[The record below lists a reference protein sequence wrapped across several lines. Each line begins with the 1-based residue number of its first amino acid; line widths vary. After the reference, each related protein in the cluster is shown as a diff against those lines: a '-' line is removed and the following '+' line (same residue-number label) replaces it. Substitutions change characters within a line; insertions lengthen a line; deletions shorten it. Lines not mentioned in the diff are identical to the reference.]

1 MNENKRILREEYV
14 KNEMSKENYELLSEY
29 KNSVSKLTIKCAEG
43 HIYRTKWNHFQQGHR
58 CPKCANITTANKQ
71 RFSQEFIAK
80 EFEKIG
86 YKLLSKY
93 KNYDT
98 KLDILCSEGHL
109 YKVDYSHFKRGYKCP
124 YCSNNV
130 SDSEQKFR
138 EVIEELLEAKFPRKR
153 PKWLVNENGNRL
165 ELDGYNEELKIAF
178 EYQGRQHFEIVKAFK
193 GTQKI
198 LEKTQKHDSI
208 KKSLCK
214 KYNIILLCPTYEMD
228 ESEYKKYILKNAE

>member
-1 MNENKRILREEYV
+1 
-14 KNEMSKENYELLSEY
+14 
-29 KNSVSKLTIKCAEG
+29 
-43 HIYRTKWNHFQQGHR
+43 
-58 CPKCANITTANKQ
+58 
-71 RFSQEFIAK
+71 
-80 EFEKIG
+80 
-86 YKLLSKY
+86 
-93 KNYDT
+93 
-98 KLDILCSEGHL
+98 
-109 YKVDYSHFKRGYKCP
+109 
-124 YCSNNV
+124 
-130 SDSEQKFR
+130 
-138 EVIEELLEAKFPRKR
+138 LLEAKFHRKR